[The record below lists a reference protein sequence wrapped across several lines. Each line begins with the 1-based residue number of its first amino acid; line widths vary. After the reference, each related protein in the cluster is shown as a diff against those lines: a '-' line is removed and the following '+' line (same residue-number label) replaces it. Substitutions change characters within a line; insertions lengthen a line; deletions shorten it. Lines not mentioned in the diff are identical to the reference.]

1 MAEPVHP
8 TAVVDPGARIHPA
21 ARIGAF
27 SIVGAEATIGADV
40 EVGHH
45 CVLEGRVE
53 LGRGVKI
60 GHGSVLGGRPQD
72 LKFKEGTPSGV
83 RIGAGTVL
91 REYVTIHR
99 ATRADGWTD
108 VGEGCLIMAMSH
120 IAHDCK
126 VGQGAIIIN
135 YAGITG
141 HCEIGERA
149 TIGGL
154 TGMVPFT
161 RIGAYAYV
169 GGVSKVTAD
178 VPPYMLVDGIPAVAH
193 GINVVGLRRAGMPAP
208 ERRVLQ
214 DAYRLLY
221 RSGLTPQ
228 RALERIRTELPTL
241 PPVVRLVEFVAA
253 ARHGVC
259 GAARRGADETGD
271 VTRTPESV
279 LVEKPIT
286 PTLEEARELF
296 AVARRTGAVLHVGHV
311 ERFNGAVQELK
322 KIVERP
328 LLVESRRLGPFEP
341 RVQKDTVVM
350 DLMIH
355 DLDIVLGL
363 IDSPPRR
370 LTAMGSTVHSGSVD
384 VANVQIG
391 FESGTIAV
399 ITASRATE
407 EKIRT
412 LAVTQPDAYIV
423 LDYAEQD
430 IRVHR
435 RAAQEYT
442 LNRESI
448 RYRRASFVEHVQV
461 HKDDL

>member
-1 MAEPVHP
+1 MARAEGRLRAGVVGAGHMGQYHMLVY
-8 TAVVDPGARIHPA
+8 AELWDMELVGVVDVDRDRA
-21 ARIGAF
+21 ARVAAHYDTRAF
-27 SIVGAEATIGADV
+27 AD
-40 EVGHH
+40 HRA
-45 CVLEGRVE
+45 LIGRVDLVSVAVPTE
-53 LGRGVKI
+53 HHFQVASDFLEAGV
-60 GHGSVLGGRPQD
+60 
-72 LKFKEGTPSGV
+72 
-83 RIGAGTVL
+83 
-91 REYVTIHR
+91 
-99 ATRADGWTD
+99 
-108 VGEGCLIMAMSH
+108 
-120 IAHDCK
+120 
-126 VGQGAIIIN
+126 
-135 YAGITG
+135 
-141 HCEIGERA
+141 
-149 TIGGL
+149 
-154 TGMVPFT
+154 
-161 RIGAYAYV
+161 
-169 GGVSKVTAD
+169 
-178 VPPYMLVDGIPAVAH
+178 
-193 GINVVGLRRAGMPAP
+193 
-208 ERRVLQ
+208 
-214 DAYRLLY
+214 
-221 RSGLTPQ
+221 
-228 RALERIRTELPTL
+228 
-241 PPVVRLVEFVAA
+241 
-253 ARHGVC
+253 
-259 GAARRGADETGD
+259 
-271 VTRTPESV
+271 SV

-286 PTLEEARELF
+286 PTLEEAHELF

-328 LLVESRRLGPFEP
+328 LLVEPRRLGPFEP

-370 LTAMGSTVHSGSVD
+370 MTAMGSTVHSGSVD
-384 VANVQIG
+384 VANVQIW

-461 HKDDL
+461 HKDNPLKLEILHLARAVKRARAGESALLAERVAAVLLAGKFWAQDVLGARRADATFVGMAARAGALTEVRMLDVIVTKLAEVDIALLDQRGFLGDGLATAGCWSSRQPTAEERREVERGLSLARQAAEARIGQTVVLRRGAGTAVEALEGTTQAIRPGAAH

>member
-60 GHGSVLGGRPQD
+60 GHGCVLGGRPQD

-228 RALERIRTELPTL
+228 RALERIRSELPTL

-259 GAARRGADETGD
+259 GAARRAADETGD
-271 VTRTPESV
+271 VTRTPES
-279 LVEKPIT
+279 
-286 PTLEEARELF
+286 
-296 AVARRTGAVLHVGHV
+296 
-311 ERFNGAVQELK
+311 
-322 KIVERP
+322 
-328 LLVESRRLGPFEP
+328 EP
-341 RVQKDTVVM
+341 V
-350 DLMIH
+350 
-355 DLDIVLGL
+355 
-363 IDSPPRR
+363 
-370 LTAMGSTVHSGSVD
+370 
-384 VANVQIG
+384 
-391 FESGTIAV
+391 
-399 ITASRATE
+399 
-407 EKIRT
+407 
-412 LAVTQPDAYIV
+412 
-423 LDYAEQD
+423 
-430 IRVHR
+430 
-435 RAAQEYT
+435 
-442 LNRESI
+442 
-448 RYRRASFVEHVQV
+448 
-461 HKDDL
+461 